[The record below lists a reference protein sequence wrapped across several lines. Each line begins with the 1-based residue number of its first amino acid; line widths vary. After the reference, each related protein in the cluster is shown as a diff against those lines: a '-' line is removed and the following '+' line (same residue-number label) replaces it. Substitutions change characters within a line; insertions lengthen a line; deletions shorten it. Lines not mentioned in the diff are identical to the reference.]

1 MNFSIYGRCLASQQ
15 MNTTYYSPAL
25 WVKAS
30 RERQLP
36 RYATGG
42 MMGSTV
48 TALLAAFVTA
58 AVFVGEVTRPQDVHK
73 HQSVPKGFDMLTM
86 ITFTVATTINMYI
99 CLQCI

>member
-15 MNTTYYSPAL
+15 KNTTYYPPAL

-36 RYATGG
+36 RYAIGG
-42 MMGSTV
+42 IMGSTV

-73 HQSVPKGFDMLTM
+73 HQSMPKGFDMLTM